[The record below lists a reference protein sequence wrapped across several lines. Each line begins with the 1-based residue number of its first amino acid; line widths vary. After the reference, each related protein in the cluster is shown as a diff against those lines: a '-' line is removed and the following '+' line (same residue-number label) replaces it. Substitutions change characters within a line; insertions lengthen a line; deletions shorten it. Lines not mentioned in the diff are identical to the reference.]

1 MVLALVSYLI
11 GVEEDDPLPY
21 EIKHIYFYLEQ
32 NILGFGGTELEKKI
46 MGDFEYYP
54 IESQFFTEQK
64 EYFNKNPMIKLKNL
78 LIDAFE
84 DTRLKEIYKGKT
96 IHIGKLYEE
105 ILYSFIVN

>member
-1 MVLALVSYLI
+1 MVRKL
-11 GVEEDDPLPY
+11 
-21 EIKHIYFYLEQ
+21 EINYKKKP
-32 NILGFGGTELEKKI
+32 EK
-46 MGDFEYYP
+46 
-54 IESQFFTEQK
+54 
-64 EYFNKNPMIKLKNL
+64 FNKNPMIKLKNL